1 MLHLAG
7 ILPPIVIDAVLRPF
21 IVMLRQSSAATVL
34 PKSSEASKVHI
45 DILSFQT
52 LDKNPLKRLF
62 SVLIVSMAL
71 SATGC
76 TSIPMKE
83 GGTLTS
89 YSNLGLP
96 KGKMGKKRRA
106 YVDGQQL
113 AQVKTVRI
121 VPTRFTSIAA
131 SKVKADA
138 NRALVSNALDRA
150 LCVALSDRYQMV
162 PSNQPADLTIRAVV
176 TDIVPTNKDIAAAA
190 TVVSVGGGF
199 ALPDNIPL
207 VGIPRIPFG
216 LGGLAVEAEAV
227 DKLNVQRAAMM
238 WARGANFLQDKPRYS
253 EVSDAYSQAS
263 KFAADFSKML
273 IAGRES
279 NMFDVSVPSRHRVQ
293 SWFGGKPKYAACEAF
308 GRSPGV
314 QGVIAT
320 KFGLPPQWTDKKPK

>member
-1 MLHLAG
+1 M
-7 ILPPIVIDAVLRPF
+7 
-21 IVMLRQSSAATVL
+21 
-34 PKSSEASKVHI
+34 
-45 DILSFQT
+45 
-52 LDKNPLKRLF
+52 
-62 SVLIVSMAL
+62 IVSIAL

-76 TSIPMKE
+76 TSVPMKE
-83 GGTLTS
+83 SGTLTS

-96 KGKMGKKRRA
+96 KGKMGKKRRI

-121 VPTRFTSIAA
+121 VPTSFTFIAA
-131 SKVKADA
+131 SKVKSDA

-150 LCVALSDRYQMV
+150 LCVALSDKYQIV
-162 PSNQPADLTIRAVV
+162 PSDQPADLTIRSVV

-227 DKLNVQRAAMM
+227 DSQNVQRAAMM
-238 WARGANFLQDKPRYS
+238 WTRGANFLQDKPRYS
-253 EVSDAYSQAS
+253 EVGDAYSQAS
-263 KFAADFSKML
+263 KFAADFSKILITGTEPKML
-273 IAGRES
+273 
-279 NMFDVSVPSRHRVQ
+279 DVSVPSSHRVR

-314 QGVIAT
+314 QGAIAT
-320 KFGLPPQWTDKKPK
+320 KFGLPPQWTDKRPKSVARP